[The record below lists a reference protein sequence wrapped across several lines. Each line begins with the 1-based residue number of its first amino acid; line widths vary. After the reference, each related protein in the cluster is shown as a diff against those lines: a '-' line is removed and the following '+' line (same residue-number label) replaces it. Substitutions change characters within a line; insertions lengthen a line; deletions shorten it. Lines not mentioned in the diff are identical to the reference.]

1 MATVAP
7 MRMNMATA
15 PILTRRTS
23 HTGTTMLTDPKLLTL
38 TQWLSPAYPVGA
50 FSYSHGLEWAV
61 EAGHVTDAASF
72 AEWLRDI
79 LEQGTGRNDTILMA
93 AAYRSTPE
101 ALTKV
106 DALACAFASSK
117 ERLLETQA
125 QGAAFCKVTA
135 AIWGHMPPALTY
147 PVALGHAAATQGIPL
162 DQTAVMY
169 LHAFASNLCAAAM
182 RLVPLGQTE
191 GNQVLHQL
199 APICEAVVAAALPLT
214 TDDLGGACVLAEI
227 ASMKHETQYTRLFR
241 T

>member
-1 MATVAP
+1 
-7 MRMNMATA
+7 MATA
-15 PILTRRTS
+15 PIPTRQTS

-50 FSYSHGLEWAV
+50 FSHSHGLEWAV
-61 EAGHVTDAASF
+61 ESGHITDAASF

-93 AAYRSTPE
+93 AAYRSPPE
-101 ALTKV
+101 GLADV
-106 DALACAFASSK
+106 DALACAFAASK

-135 AIWGHMPPALTY
+135 AIWGGMPPALTY

-214 TDDLGGACVLAEI
+214 TDDLGGGCILAEI